1 MKKELTKELY
11 HRACDTIHAPDAL
24 LQKVQSIQN
33 HETKP
38 QKRIILR
45 RTAIAAAAII
55 ILLAVSNLVT
65 LAATGNMW
73 VSEILWHDEKP
84 NQPMENVRAFFI
96 ENGDRFDGD
105 PADARRNY
113 YGGTYLD
120 GGTQVILLTD
130 LSGIDEYADF
140 GDNVRFEQCRYTYA
154 ELTGTMNTI
163 NETLPPMIRRHNGAA
178 EDMVSWGINDKD
190 NCIIVSIYNMD
201 DDKVKWFRNNVCD
214 KDYLVF
220 VNTDSRLMDLDALP
234 AEE

>member
-38 QKRIILR
+38 QKSIILR

-120 GGTQVILLTD
+120 GSTQVILLTD
-130 LSGIDEYADF
+130 LSHAEDF
-140 GDNVRFEQCRYTYA
+140 TGVGENIRFEKCDYTYA
-154 ELTGTMNTI
+154 GLTEAIGYLNQC
-163 NETLPPMIRRHNGAA
+163 LPGMIRRGEGFAA
-178 EDMVSWGINDKD
+178 DITGWAL
-190 NCIIVSIYNMD
+190 
-201 DDKVKWFRNNVCD
+201 DDKENRVFVTIYCMTDAKVQWFRQNVLD
-214 KDYLVF
+214 EPFLVF
-220 VNTDSRLMDLDALP
+220 DFADSFAGED
-234 AEE
+234 